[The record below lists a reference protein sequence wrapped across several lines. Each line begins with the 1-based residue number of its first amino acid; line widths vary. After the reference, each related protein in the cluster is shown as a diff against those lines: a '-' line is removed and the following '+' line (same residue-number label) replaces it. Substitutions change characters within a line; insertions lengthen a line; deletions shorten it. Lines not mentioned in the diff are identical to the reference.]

1 MAKNITRRGAIGTAA
16 AVAGFAIVQRV
27 NAQSQ
32 FDWMRFKGTSLEIAF
47 SKGPKYDLLQANQK
61 EFEELTGIKVS
72 SEQIPE
78 QQYRQKLML
87 ELASGHPSLDLANVA
102 LHVQKRLMAKGGWLL
117 DLRPFMADASLTNP
131 DFDRNDLS
139 RAGMEFATQSDGKI
153 DTIPYDLSYWILYC
167 NKEIFSAKGLKL
179 PTTIDE
185 IVSAAAALND
195 PAKGIAGFT
204 SRGLKNANVPVWSTL
219 LLGQDTSCLVD
230 GRLNTSSDA
239 AIWAATVYQKLNKDY
254 APPGTVGFNWNE
266 CQTTFSQG
274 RAAMWLDGCD
284 FATPLENPKQS
295 RVVGKVAYLAMP
307 KGPRAQVAG
316 TFADGLGVVATS
328 KKREATWFYIQWATN
343 KKNELRMAASGAGAP
358 SRDSAF
364 LDKEVIAKA
373 SVPKEWFD
381 ANAKSAEI
389 GRPALPMIIPVQ
401 EFRDVFGIALTNMIE
416 GADPAT
422 ELKKATET
430 FKPILEKSEAS

>member
-1 MAKNITRRGAIGTAA
+1 MTQTTSRRRLLGAAA
-16 AVAGFAIVQRV
+16 AVTGFAIVRRA

-32 FDWMRFKGTSLEIAF
+32 FDWQRYKGTSLEIAF

-61 EFEELTGIKVS
+61 EFEDLTGIKVS

-102 LHVQKRLMAKGGWLL
+102 LHVQKRLMAKAGWLL
-117 DLRPFMADASLTNP
+117 DLRPYMADASLTNP
-131 DFDRNDLS
+131 DFDKKDFS
-139 RAGMEFATQSDGKI
+139 RAGMEFSTQADGTI
-153 DTIPYDLSYWILYC
+153 DTLPYDLSYWILYC
-167 NKEIFSAKGLKL
+167 NKEMFDAKGVKL

-185 IVSAAAALND
+185 MVSAAAALND
-195 PAKGIAGFT
+195 PAKGVAGFT
-204 SRGLKNANVPVWSTL
+204 SRGMKNANVPVWTTL
-219 LLGQDTSCLVD
+219 LLGQDTSTVVD
-230 GRLNTSSDA
+230 GRLNTTSDA
-239 AIWAATVYQKLNKDY
+239 AIWAATVYQTLNKNY
-254 APPGTVGFNWNE
+254 TPPGTVGFNWNE

-307 KGPRAQVAG
+307 KGPKAQVAG
-316 TFADGLGVVATS
+316 TFADGLGIVAST
-328 KKREATWFYIQWATN
+328 KKKEATWFYIQWATN
-343 KKNELRMAASGAGAP
+343 KMNELRMAASGAGAP

-364 LDKEVIAKA
+364 LDKDVIAKA
-373 SVPKEWFD
+373 SVPKAWFD
-381 ANAKSAEI
+381 ANARSAEI
-389 GRPALPMIIPVQ
+389 GRPALPVIIPVQ
-401 EFRDVFGIALTNMIE
+401 EFRDIFGIALTNMIT
-416 GADPAT
+416 GSDPAT

-430 FKPILEKSEAS
+430 FKPILDKSEA